1 MHHWKWAASRVL
13 VPSHGLSVASETC
26 LSTRDESQQR
36 RKGKCSLRNPL
47 FKGTPSVP
55 VNQRLYLISSIWSHA
70 MPNRLLRELFSSP
83 TQGFLSGISSPNM
96 TCVYFASPTQC
107 WVTSFCPA
115 KAKSELFVNLLYV
128 HNKNLY
134 ITDTTWWV
142 FLFLVFGYA
151 MLWIEARVLYMPD
164 TCSVTDRIVTGN
176 GVLERGSVREHVACD
191 CL

>member
-1 MHHWKWAASRVL
+1 
-13 VPSHGLSVASETC
+13 
-26 LSTRDESQQR
+26 
-36 RKGKCSLRNPL
+36 
-47 FKGTPSVP
+47 
-55 VNQRLYLISSIWSHA
+55 

-107 WVTSFCPA
+107 WVISFCPA
-115 KAKSELFVNLLYV
+115 KAKTELFVNLLYV

-142 FLFLVFGYA
+142 FLFLVFGFA

-164 TCSVTDRIVTGN
+164 TCSVTDRIVTGRKQGAGERQCEGACGLRLPLITGAAWAG
-176 GVLERGSVREHVACD
+176 GVVYCARIPKGLQHSKVAMQPSTQNDLHVV
-191 CL
+191 CLVFFPTLNSP